1 MLNRFKLSSMS
12 DGTFRIVEL
21 QVSEE
26 AGYQLGA
33 IQEALYSVEYR
44 WNRVSDDYVIDRL
57 PGSDSLLH
65 PFFGVSRLRM
75 GLD

>member
-1 MLNRFKLSSMS
+1 MLNRFKLYSMS

-21 QVSEE
+21 QASEE

-44 WNRVSDDYVIDRL
+44 WNRVSDDYVIDR
-57 PGSDSLLH
+57 
-65 PFFGVSRLRM
+65 
-75 GLD
+75 